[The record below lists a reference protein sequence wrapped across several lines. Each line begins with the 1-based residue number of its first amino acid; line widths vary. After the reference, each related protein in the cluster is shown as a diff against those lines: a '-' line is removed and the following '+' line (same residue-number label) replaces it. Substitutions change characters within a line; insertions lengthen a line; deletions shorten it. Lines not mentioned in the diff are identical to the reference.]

1 MAHIVQRLREGG
13 EDLDG
18 VGVVTPY
25 SAQVE
30 LLISVLRSLS
40 RGMMAGSRD
49 LMTFGGGSEASARQM
64 PEVKTVDGYQ
74 GERV

>member
-1 MAHIVQRLREGG
+1 MVAHIVRRLREGG
-13 EDLDG
+13 EDIGG

-30 LLISVLRSLS
+30 LLTSMLRSM
-40 RGMMAGSRD
+40 GMAGTGCPLRGD
-49 LMTFGGGSEASARQM
+49 RGPEASALLM

-74 GERV
+74 GERA